1 MRIKF
6 TIILLVLN
14 VAAFFYIYDLE
25 RRSSP
30 EIDFDREAANIVL
43 PDALTIDK
51 ITIETRDSAGTTTRT
66 LIRERNRWEIVE
78 PFRWLANGN
87 AVQRI
92 LTQLQFLE
100 VETTI
105 PVEDITDSG
114 QTLADFG
121 LEEPQITLK
130 YTGSTGET
138 TLKIG
143 SPTKLGSRLYLLAPD
158 GERVLVVSREL
169 LESIDVSL
177 DNLRSA
183 QIFDLPIFEIR
194 SLRIVSGE
202 QRIVMD
208 KTGDTWQ
215 FETPVNV
222 PADPEIVASTL
233 GMLTASQALKLIP
246 SSEVDR
252 TRMGLTAPFMRI
264 TLTGN
269 ERRETLILGNIVEEK
284 SDKED
289 TRKER
294 YAQLET
300 ASTDGTVFTVN
311 ASNFDWLVNATDE
324 LRERRFF
331 HFDPNRI
338 TAIHITQGGSKI
350 TLQKLE
356 KRSVEAEDSWQVLVP
371 GKAGTV
377 ISQPGDSDIINNL
390 FSNLKELR
398 AEAFVSDAPSP
409 ADEATYGFDSPN
421 AIIQLDN
428 GQPLAL
434 ILGNVDKENRKM
446 IYAKRQSQAY
456 VYSVTSRILGQ
467 VSANPLTY
475 RSRILEQ
482 QPPSAQVSRLQL
494 TDLQNKRNL
503 LDISIDPSKQTWP
516 QLLESKPEKEQT
528 AILGLVDSVKQF
540 DVKNYLYGTF
550 REVEAAPWRYKLT
563 VDILLPGAENAQTIT
578 RTFFFSFRVKADN
591 QIGGSPDAD
600 MTFTLTQPL
609 IDNLFELT
617 FEKEPPELPA
627 TKEEVKNTDIES
639 LPAKPN
645 ASGPLPGPPASE
657 APAVKATTTPTNA
670 EGSGK

>member
-6 TIILLVLN
+6 TVILLILN
-14 VAAFFYIYDLE
+14 VAAFFYIYELE
-25 RRSSP
+25 RQSGP
-30 EIDFDREAANIVL
+30 ERDFTNKSAIIL

-51 ITIETRDSAGTTTRT
+51 ITIETRNDDGETIRT
-66 LIRERNRWEIVE
+66 LVRERNRWEIVK

-100 VETTI
+100 VETVI
-105 PVEDITDSG
+105 PIEDITDSG

-130 YTGSTGET
+130 YTGTGGET

-143 SPTKLGSRLYLLAPD
+143 APTKLGSRLYLLAPD
-158 GERVLVVSREL
+158 GEQVLVVSREL

-177 DNLRSA
+177 DNLRSS

-194 SLRIVSGE
+194 SLRIVSGA

-222 PADPEIVASTL
+222 PADPEMVASTL

-246 SSEVDR
+246 NSEVDQ
-252 TRMGLTAPFMRI
+252 TRMGLTNPFMRV

-269 ERRETLILGNIVEEK
+269 ERRETLILGDLVEGE
-284 SDKED
+284 STGKED
-289 TRKER
+289 DAER

-300 ASTDGTVFTVN
+300 ASADGTVFTVR
-311 ASNFDWLVNATDE
+311 ATNFDWLVNATDE

-331 HFDPNRI
+331 NFKPDDI
-338 TAIHITQGGSKI
+338 TAIHITQGDSKI

-356 KRSVEAEDSWQVLVP
+356 KRSIEAADSWQVLVP

-377 ISQPGDSDIINNL
+377 ISQPGDGEIINTLFTNL
-390 FSNLKELR
+390 RELK
-398 AEAFVSDAPSP
+398 AESFVSDAPSP
-409 ADEATYGFDSPN
+409 ADETSYGFDSPN
-421 AIIQLDN
+421 AVIQLDN
-428 GQPLAL
+428 GQPLGL
-434 ILGNVDKENRKM
+434 ILGKVDKDNARM
-446 IYAKRQSQAY
+446 IYAKRESQPY

-475 RSRILEQ
+475 RSRVLEE
-482 QPPSAQVSRLQL
+482 QPPSARISRIQL
-494 TDLQNKRNL
+494 IDLQDDKTL
-503 LDISIDPSKQTWP
+503 LDLSIDPDKQTWL
-516 QLLESKPEKEQT
+516 QSMEGKPEEEQT
-528 AILGLVDSVKQF
+528 AVLGLVDSIKEF
-540 DVKNYLYGTF
+540 TVKNYLYSEF
-550 REVEAAPWRYKLT
+550 KEVEAAPWRYKLL
-563 VDILLPGAENAQTIT
+563 VDILLPGAENTQTIT
-578 RTFFFSFRVKADN
+578 RTFFFSFRIRADR

-600 MTFTLTQPL
+600 MTFTLTEAL

-617 FEKEPPELPA
+617 FEEETPELPA
-627 TKEEVKNTDIES
+627 NEEEVKEAKTTEIPD
-639 LPAKPN
+639 KPN
-645 ASGPLPGPPASE
+645 PSGPPPGPGKE
-657 APAVKATTTPTNA
+657 KAVKPENTTTPTNA